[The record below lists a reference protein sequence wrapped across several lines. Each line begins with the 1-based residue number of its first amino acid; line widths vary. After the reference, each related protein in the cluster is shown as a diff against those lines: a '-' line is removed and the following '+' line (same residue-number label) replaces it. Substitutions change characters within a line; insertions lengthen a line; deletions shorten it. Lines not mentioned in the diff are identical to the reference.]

1 MQRLKLLTLTATLVL
16 SVQTVYGGGDLSDE
30 LTKVEISE
38 QIGDF
43 INEVETFGYTLS
55 TAQPG
60 QLKTMKRHASIMDAR
75 WNDFYSKAVDAIS
88 QDEMLLGMAT
98 DYEQMWMAAMDSLN
112 LSITRMEKISVFLKD
127 EKFVMSEVES
137 YRKLESE
144 AMKLSLVK
152 QTAPQLEK
160 LKASEQLEF
169 AKIEEAFKEAAEA
182 AAINPILSDRMKNLQ
197 DTFIEVKLS
206 SDKIQQTEF
215 KPFLDRI
222 KDYLMSLAAVSIIAM
237 FGIFLSNYVKTAK
250 KAKEAR
256 KKMEEALDAGN
267 QTTPT
272 I

>member
-1 MQRLKLLTLTATLVL
+1 MKLLTSAVILVL
-16 SVQTVYGGGDLSDE
+16 SFQIVYGGRNLSDE
-30 LTKVEISE
+30 LSKVEISE
-38 QIGDF
+38 QIGSF
-43 INEVETFGYTLS
+43 INEVKTFSYTLS
-55 TAQPG
+55 TAQSG

-75 WNDFYSKAVDAIS
+75 WNDFYSKAIDAIS

-98 DYEQMWMAAMDSLN
+98 DYEQLWMAAMDSLN
-112 LSITRMEKISVFLKD
+112 LSITRMEKVSVYMKD
-127 EKFVMSEVES
+127 EQFVMSRVEP
-137 YRKLESE
+137 YRKLGNE
-144 AMKLSLVK
+144 AMKLSLIK

-160 LKASEQLEF
+160 LKAREQLEF
-169 AKIEEAFKEAAEA
+169 AKIEEAFNEASEA
-182 AAINPILSDRMKNLQ
+182 AAINPILSERMKKLQ

-237 FGIFLSNYVKTAK
+237 FGIFLSNYAKTAK